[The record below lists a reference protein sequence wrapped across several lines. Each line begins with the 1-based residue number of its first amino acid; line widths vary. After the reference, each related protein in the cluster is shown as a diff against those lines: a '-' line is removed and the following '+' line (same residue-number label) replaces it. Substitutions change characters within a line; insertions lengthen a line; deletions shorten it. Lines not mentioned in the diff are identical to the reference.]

1 VSGFKVAAP
10 HQSVHDLTDGVALA
24 HILHQMDGGYFD
36 NLWLSS
42 IKNDVADNYRLK
54 SNNLRKVLNH
64 ILHYFK
70 EVSGN
75 VIVDY
80 EMPDVGLIGK
90 TDDTTHLGRLLQL
103 MLGVAVNCP
112 GKQRYIEEI
121 MVLDEDVQ
129 HVVMTAIQGLM
140 NHYQPISTG
149 DGDNDIL
156 NEESKEYLIKIKE
169 LEAKL
174 NDTMSEKDEMAQRC
188 HELDMQV
195 AMLHEEK
202 SSIQIENNQ
211 LQEKLQQSE
220 NFEDPTSPISIRH
233 TQMLVQ
239 IESLQEETYRLEA
252 SRDDYKLRLEV
263 VDNELSESQ
272 RKIEQ
277 LSALA
282 EETRLLK
289 DEIDYLQSASTK
301 VSKLEAVI
309 ETYKTKLKDFND
321 IRGQVKLLED
331 KNTSYMERTIELED
345 ELKKANLAR
354 TQLDS
359 SKRQVYDLQSKLS
372 EETRRG
378 DKAEFELKTQLEK
391 MRTLQSEKQVL
402 LAERDSLRDTNDEL
416 QVAAQEAKNEHI
428 VNEDGDH
435 QSPLEVKE
443 KLIRLQHENKM
454 LKLQQADDHEEK
466 VQSLLTDL
474 DLANKRINELET
486 ETRLDKQKIMEL
498 QVNVGDL
505 QSDLANKQSFV
516 EENAALRQKL
526 NEHMVQLHETHQELQ
541 SKKAYIE
548 KVEPHVAEGNKQ
560 LDEMKDLLMKK
571 EDEMKAMEDRY
582 KKYLEKAKSVIRS
595 LDPNKNQMNNAPHIN
610 NLQADLVEKEKYI
623 KQLERDQERS
633 KSVRD
638 QEEKLI
644 VNAWYNMGMQ
654 LHRKAVDQR
663 LTSTNP
669 GQSFLARQRQVS
681 SARRSLP
688 NAVQRDNDFQHKR
701 NETLASWT
709 YM

>member
-1 VSGFKVAAP
+1 VSAP
-10 HQSVHDLTDGVALA
+10 HQSLLDLTDGVALA
-24 HILHQMDGGYFD
+24 QILHQMDAGYFD

-42 IKNDVADNYRLK
+42 IKSDVGDNYRLK

-70 EVSGN
+70 EVAGN
-75 VIVDY
+75 IIVDY

-90 TDDTTHLGRLLQL
+90 SDDPNHLGRLLQL

-112 GKQRYIEEI
+112 DKQRYIEEI
-121 MVLDEDVQ
+121 MVMDEDVQ

-140 NHYQPISTG
+140 NHYQPVS
-149 DGDNDIL
+149 DGANGENDVL

-169 LEAKL
+169 IEEKL
-174 NDTMSEKDEMAQRC
+174 NDTLREKDEMAQRC

-202 SSIQIENNQ
+202 SSIQIENDQ

-220 NFEDPTSPISIRH
+220 NFEDPSSPMSIRH

-272 RKIEQ
+272 RKVEQ

-289 DEIDYLQSASTK
+289 DEIDYLQSTSAK
-301 VSKLEAVI
+301 VSKLEASI
-309 ETYKTKLKDFND
+309 ETYKAKLKDFND

-331 KNTSYMERTIELED
+331 RNTSYMERTLVLED
-345 ELKKANLAR
+345 ELKKANVAR
-354 TQLDS
+354 TQLDA
-359 SKRQVYDLQSKLS
+359 SKRQVYDLQNKLS
-372 EETRRG
+372 EESRRA
-378 DKAEFELKTQLEK
+378 DKADFELRTQLEK
-391 MRTLQSEKQVL
+391 MKTVQSEKQVL

-416 QVAAQEAKNEHI
+416 QVAAQQARSENSNI
-428 VNEDGDH
+428 VNQDGDST

-454 LKLQQADDHEEK
+454 LKLQQADDHQEK
-466 VQSLLTDL
+466 MLSLTTDL

-498 QVNVGDL
+498 QANLGDL
-505 QSDLANKQSFV
+505 QTDVSNKQSFV

-526 NEHMVQLHETHQELQ
+526 NEHMVKLHETHQELQ

-548 KVEPHVAEGNKQ
+548 TVEPNVAEGNKQ
-560 LDEMKDLLMKK
+560 LADMKELLHKK
-571 EDEMKAMEDRY
+571 EEDMKAMEDRY
-582 KKYLEKAKSVIRS
+582 KKYLEKAKTVIRS
-595 LDPNKNQMNNAPHIN
+595 LDPNKNQASMTPHITK
-610 NLQADLVEKEKYI
+610 LKSDLAEKEKYI

-633 KSVRD
+633 KGVRD